1 MRVGGIYRNKSA
13 VKVAMDRRYRD
24 YSHEGPLAQAQIREA
39 LKRLR
44 NMLPGGPMDVVNV
57 DETIYQ
63 TMKNAGE
70 IEIVFERSMKNRL

>member
-1 MRVGGIYRNKSA
+1 
-13 VKVAMDRRYRD
+13 
-24 YSHEGPLAQAQIREA
+24 LTQAQMGEA

-44 NMLPGGPMDVVNV
+44 NMVPVGAKDQVNV

-70 IEIVFERSMKNRL
+70 IEIVF